1 MTAHGHE
8 ACTQSHR
15 ESYPEA
21 RRLRGW
27 AWASIWTAFRGRGL
41 CRASGRGSA
50 CLPGPPAKG
59 LVSSCNVAGGGAV
72 RGPALTLDMQAPCL
86 LGRCSK
92 RSKCQKKG
100 DLSSVRGRWGLQG
113 S

>member
-1 MTAHGHE
+1 MYTEPQRKLSGGLE
-8 ACTQSHR
+8 AAGLGLGEHLDGFQR
-15 ESYPEA
+15 EGSVP
-21 RRLRGW
+21 
-27 AWASIWTAFRGRGL
+27 GL
-41 CRASGRGSA
+41 GEGSA

-100 DLSSVRGRWGLQG
+100 DLSSVGGRWGLQG